1 MRVPALSKKPLAAL
15 AALLLL
21 SLGAA
26 GCAPR
31 ASLPTVPAIDVAES
45 DDAFTLIYFVGT
57 DREDM
62 RRAVILDLEGDG
74 YTIQP
79 EIDDL
84 EYEILVNVSMGE
96 AVYEAGVF
104 FSQEPYIARFTRSA
118 ILAPDGESVIG
129 YELRPLYD
137 PVFYNTDDI
146 LDIAY
151 SLNVKRRI
159 ISLHVDIKR
168 GLSKA
173 FMYR

>member
-1 MRVPALSKKPLAAL
+1 MRALALTIKPLAAL
-15 AALLLL
+15 AALMLC
-21 SLGAA
+21 LGAA

-31 ASLPTVPAIDVAES
+31 ASLPTAPAIDVEES

-62 RRAVILDLEGDG
+62 RRAVILDLEDDE

-104 FSQEPYIARFTRSA
+104 YSQEPYIARFTRSA
-118 ILAPDGESVIG
+118 ILAPDGEQVIG

-137 PVFYNTDDI
+137 PAFYGTDDI

-159 ISLHVDIKR
+159 IALHVDIKR

-173 FMYR
+173 FIYR